1 MADDAAPAPQS
12 VRTAAMLLWAL
23 VGLMAVRTLTTIVLF
38 DDLLDAYAEQVD
50 GAQALPADG
59 VAEAAPAYVST
70 AVFTL
75 VVFGGLLALCAVHVR
90 RAAGWARIVATMFAS
105 LAALAGL
112 LVLLQ
117 PSTPLFTVLGLLNA
131 AVAVAAVWQLYSRS
145 ANEFFRAHRRRRRHQ
160 PYA

>member
-1 MADDAAPAPQS
+1 MADPAGEAPPS
-12 VRTAAMLLWAL
+12 VRTASVLLWVL
-23 VGLMAVRTLTTIVLF
+23 VGLIAVRTLTTIVLF
-38 DDLLDAYAEQVD
+38 DDLIDAYAEGD
-50 GAQALPADG
+50 ASAGLPRDAVED
-59 VAEAAPAYVST
+59 AAPAYVST
-70 AVFTL
+70 AVFTF
-75 VVFGGLLALCAVHVR
+75 VVLGGLLALCAVYVR

-131 AVAVAAVWQLYSRS
+131 AVAVAVVVQLYSRS
-145 ANEFFRAHRRRRRHQ
+145 ANDFFRAQRGRRPSR